1 MAAIKEKEFRFQGLD
16 FRTEM
21 WLGLTILPILVIVMA
36 GLFYLLQTVLQFD
49 LLRIPRGLII
59 VAILGTSLFS
69 IHWLAKLVRDKTWTV
84 AIESGRL
91 LIRFR
96 QQRFDIPLENI
107 REIRNLGNKELRY
120 LSIFTKDG
128 QSVRMRIGIG
138 AMTPF
143 STPKDIQTVDE
154 MMAWLKPYIDQHFN
168 KKNLRNKINQH
179 LFPHHGVYVA
189 KSEPLTYKWIEK
201 RTSGQLML
209 IILGGGIIILVLLLQ
224 ALFYYIDTK
233 H

>member
-1 MAAIKEKEFRFQGLD
+1 MAAIKEKVFRFQGLD

-21 WLGLTILPILVIVMA
+21 WLGFTILPILVIVLV
-36 GLFYLLQTVLQFD
+36 GLFYLLRTVLPFD
-49 LLRIPRGLII
+49 PLRIPRSLII
-59 VAILGTSLFS
+59 VVILGTSLFS

-84 AIESGRL
+84 CIDAGRL

-96 QQRFDIPLENI
+96 RQQFDIPLESI
-107 REIRNLGNKELRY
+107 REIRNLGNAELRY

-128 QSVRMRIGIG
+128 LSVRMRVGIG

-143 STPKDIQTVDE
+143 STKEDIQTVDE
-154 MMAWLKPYIDQHFN
+154 MMTWLKPYIDQHFN
-168 KKNLRNKINQH
+168 KKELRNKINQN
-179 LFPHHGVYVA
+179 LFPHYGIYVV

-201 RTSGQLML
+201 RTPGQLVL
-209 IILGGGIIILVLLLQ
+209 IILGGGAMILVLLLQ